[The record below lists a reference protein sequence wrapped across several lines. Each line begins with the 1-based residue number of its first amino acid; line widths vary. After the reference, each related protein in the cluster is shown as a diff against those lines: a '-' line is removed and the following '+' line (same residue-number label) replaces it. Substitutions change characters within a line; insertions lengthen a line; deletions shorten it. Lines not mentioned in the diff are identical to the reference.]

1 MNSAMLSTL
10 PRLADINPFR
20 TDDLDS
26 ARAHIGALFVP
37 HRLDVVGRR
46 QVLDVC
52 ISCAQI
58 EGVTL
63 VYHRHGASVRVR
75 PPLLR
80 DFFLLQIPIRGE
92 AQVTIGRQALHCD
105 SRQAFMI
112 SPNVEADMHFGQGCE
127 QLIVRISRTHL
138 ERQLEKQLGHHVVA
152 PLEFSPA
159 VPLTTTGA
167 QEITSL
173 LSFMTASLAEK
184 NGMCS
189 SDVARSH
196 MASLLM
202 SGLLTCLQHN
212 HCEELSNGG
221 RRCAKPAYLAEAQEF
236 MKQNASQPIGPED
249 VAAAVRV
256 STRALFVGF
265 KTHLNTT
272 PMRYLKDLRLDLVRD
287 TLMSLKPHRAS
298 ITTVAMDYGFHHLG
312 HFCAA
317 YKQRFGE
324 QPRETVHNLRRRGSS
339 VRVATA
345 HRRRAGADAVE
356 AKARIDG

>member
-1 MNSAMLSTL
+1 MNSAMLSLL
-10 PRLADINPFR
+10 PQLANFSSFR

-26 ARAHIGALFVP
+26 ARAHISALFVP
-37 HRLDVVGRR
+37 HQLEVVGRH
-46 QVLDVC
+46 QALDVC
-52 ISCAQI
+52 IGCARI
-58 EGVTL
+58 EGVAL

-92 AQVTIGRQALHCD
+92 AQVKIGRDELYCD

-112 SPNVEADMHFGQGCE
+112 SPNLQADMHFGQGCE
-127 QLIVRISRTHL
+127 QLIVRIGKTDL
-138 ERQLEKQLGHHVVA
+138 ERQLEKQLGRHLVS
-152 PLEFSPA
+152 PLEFSPS

-167 QEITSL
+167 QEITNL

-184 NGMCS
+184 NGICS
-189 SDVARSH
+189 SGIARSH

-202 SGLLTCLQHN
+202 SGLLTCLNHN
-212 HCEELSNGG
+212 YREELSNGA
-221 RRCAKPAYLAEAQEF
+221 RACAKPAYVAKAQEF
-236 MKQNASQPIGPED
+236 MKQNVSQPIGPED

-265 KTHLNTT
+265 KTYLNTT
-272 PMRYLKDLRLDLVRD
+272 PMRYLKDLRLDLVRE
-287 TLMSLKPHRAS
+287 TLMNLEPHRAS

-317 YKQRFGE
+317 YKERFGE
-324 QPRETVHNLRRRGSS
+324 QPRETVHNPRRSGSS
-339 VRVATA
+339 TLAA
-345 HRRRAGADAVE
+345 ASHAQE
-356 AKARIDG
+356 SELIQ